1 MFQATRAHQSHTI
14 EIALPIERC
23 FPLFTPKGETLWV
36 PDWAPEYIYP
46 ATGETEQGM
55 VFITG
60 HSGETTLWTLVDYQP
75 DNHYAR
81 YSRVTPGSRSTIVEV
96 RCAEVDAGRTSVTV
110 SYTLTGLSEAGN
122 QAIAA
127 FCGDAYREMIEEW
140 HALITENCLN

>member
-1 MFQATRAHQSHTI
+1 MFQATRALQSHTI

-46 ATGETEQGM
+46 PSGETEQGM

-60 HSGETTLWTLVDYQP
+60 HGGEITLWTLVDYQP
-75 DNHYAR
+75 ENHYAR
-81 YSRVTPGSRSTIVEV
+81 YSRVTPGSRSTLVEV
-96 RCAEVDAGRTSVTV
+96 QCAASGSDRTTVTV

-122 QAIAA
+122 QAISA
-127 FCGDAYREMIEEW
+127 FCGAPYIEMIEEW
-140 HALITENCLN
+140 RTLIEQCCTG